1 MSTHQP
7 VCTCCSTPTLPPG
20 LERRGFLRFAA
31 AGAAGLA
38 LAPQLARAQEPTPY
52 KAMLLSCVD
61 PRTQA
66 PIATW
71 MNQPFPESHATSL
84 EGKYS
89 QFTIAGAAIGVIAP
103 RFEAW
108 RETFWENLSASV
120 QLHKI
125 ANLVVVDHSNCGALG
140 IAYGQDVLNNS
151 KFELDAHMI
160 VVTELKRQLALRH
173 PDMAFQAWYVARNA
187 AGRFT
192 EWKSLIPGPVI
203 T

>member
-7 VCTCCSTPTLPPG
+7 VCTCCRTPMLPPA

-38 LAPQLARAQEPTPY
+38 LAPHLALAQEPTPY

-61 PRTQA
+61 PRTQT
-66 PIATW
+66 PIASW
-71 MNQPFPESHATSL
+71 MNQPVRESHAIGL

-108 RETFWENLSASV
+108 RETFWENFSASV
-120 QLHKI
+120 QLHRI

-140 IAYGQDVLNNS
+140 IAYGQDVLNNP

-173 PDMAFQAWYVARNA
+173 PDIAFQAWYVARNA
-187 AGRFT
+187 QGQFT
-192 EWKSLIPGPVI
+192 DWKNLISGPVI